1 METFMRR
8 SFVFTALAV
17 SALAAAPALAQTGTE
32 PAMPGTAPSVEAPAA
47 NMPSEP
53 TQGTHHRKHVQSSN
67 ADDQTQTPRKHR
79 GSKSAQNAAEQEQT
93 RNLNQ
98 QQLTAGATPQQGLP
112 GTAMPG
118 QVAPQPGTME
128 QAPSMEQAPAMDQTM
143 PSDEA
148 APAE

>member
-1 METFMRR
+1 MEIFMRR

-32 PAMPGTAPSVEAPAA
+32 PAVPGTTPSVEAPAA

-53 TQGTHHRKHVQSSN
+53 TQGTHHRKHMQSSN
-67 ADDQTQTPRKHR
+67 AEDQTPRRHR
-79 GSKSAQNAAEQEQT
+79 GSKSAQNAAEEEQT

-98 QQLTAGATPQQGLP
+98 QQLSAGATPQQM
-112 GTAMPG
+112 MPG
-118 QVAPQPGTME
+118 QMAPAQPMQPGTMD
-128 QAPSMEQAPAMDQTM
+128 QAPAMEQAPTMDQTM
-143 PSDEA
+143 PSDES

>member
-47 NMPSEP
+47 NMPSES
-53 TQGTHHRKHVQSSN
+53 TQGTHHRKHMQSSS

-98 QQLTAGATPQQGLP
+98 QQLSAGATPQQ
-112 GTAMPG
+112 TMPG
-118 QVAPQPGTME
+118 QMAPAQPMQPGMMD
-128 QAPSMEQAPAMDQTM
+128 QAPSMQQAPTDQTM

-148 APAE
+148 APTE